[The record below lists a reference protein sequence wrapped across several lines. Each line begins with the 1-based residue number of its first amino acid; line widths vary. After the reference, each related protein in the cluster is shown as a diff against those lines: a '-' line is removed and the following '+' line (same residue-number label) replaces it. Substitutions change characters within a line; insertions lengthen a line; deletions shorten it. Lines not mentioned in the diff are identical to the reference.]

1 MLRSSVLSGFNTLG
15 SAQSPDF
22 LIPIPPTPPP
32 FLPKCWMEIGAGPGL
47 PTHLARLAA
56 TSAFSLLP
64 LPQPAPELTVPP
76 SRSDSKSWFRA
87 GSDWVL
93 VHPSHS
99 SNYSPMG
106 QSLPC
111 ALSDVTLLLRQI
123 LGGAANTQMRTL
135 KINVVKVSM

>member
-1 MLRSSVLSGFNTLG
+1 MLRSSLLSGFNTLG

-22 LIPIPPTPPP
+22 LILIPPTPPP
-32 FLPKCWMEIGAGPGL
+32 FLPKCWMEIGR
-47 PTHLARLAA
+47 PTHLACLAA
-56 TSAFSLLP
+56 TGAFSLLP

-87 GSDWVL
+87 GSDWGL

-106 QSLPC
+106 QSLPSS
-111 ALSDVTLLLRQI
+111 LSDVALLLRQI
-123 LGGAANTQMRTL
+123 LGGAANTQNENFEDQCGESFHVNRR
-135 KINVVKVSM
+135 